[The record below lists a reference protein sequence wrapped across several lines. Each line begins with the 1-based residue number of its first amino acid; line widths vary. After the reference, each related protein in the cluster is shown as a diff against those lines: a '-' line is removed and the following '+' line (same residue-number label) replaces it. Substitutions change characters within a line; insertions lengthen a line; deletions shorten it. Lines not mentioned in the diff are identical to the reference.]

1 MYFLATCDDPSMCL
15 LILKKNV
22 GRILANEDD
31 VVKVL
36 REGNMMK
43 VNVVDMAGMTYGE
56 QLKVNLSYD

>member
-15 LILKKNV
+15 LVPKKNV